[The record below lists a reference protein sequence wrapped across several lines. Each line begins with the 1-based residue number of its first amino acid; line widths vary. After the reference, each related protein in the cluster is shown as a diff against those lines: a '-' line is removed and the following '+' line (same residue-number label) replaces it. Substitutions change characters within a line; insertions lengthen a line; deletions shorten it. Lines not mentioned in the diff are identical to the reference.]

1 MNICVLRTASV
12 SPNADNGNSRDFVWQ
27 GLTPEE
33 REEREEEAR
42 AKREKERRDKEELDL
57 PLKLATLAGKQEIV
71 LKFTEMNQVRAG

>member
-1 MNICVLRTASV
+1 MCFLRTASV
-12 SPNADNGNSRDFVWQ
+12 SPNADKGNSRDFVWQ

-42 AKREKERRDKEELDL
+42 TMREKERRDKEELDL